1 MNHHNFDDED
11 LDIDDMDED
20 FRDRQMEFFMMQ
32 RGGYHTMMIP
42 RGRGREH
49 MLREMHRMNERG
61 MLREFDREMER
72 QRRINERG
80 GGWMNRNDVD
90 RNIINPEIEEVKDE
104 NIYFEDLI
112 NFPKKIFPKDD
123 EEEINTSHLTHMG
136 LMNVNKLLEDIFYYC
151 SPPETL
157 KKLSQN
163 TEEEKTYE
171 FYQELNS
178 ENFIYAQKTRNKI
191 LTDLNTKIKS
201 LVKDQKL
208 SNFNDSLSIKMS
220 NLPKGASEQEK
231 NNQIKNAYLII
242 NKIEEIRMIYKEIND
257 NEILEELKNLKG
269 IMENNKIELKALGSL
284 TFNSI
289 ENNLC
294 SLLNL
299 IIDEFDKKKDE
310 NLLNNFGIIFNEIFE
325 SFKSVKLLF
334 LFIKFLSSHSS
345 VSEFIKIDTNK
356 SNQFIS
362 EKSLN
367 FEKICDENN
376 LTKKIDID
384 FKLFLKDEEASN
396 KNFDF
401 SNYYTINY
409 EDDLFVFLNPN
420 KFENMDDRNK
430 TNIEDEKNKEEDD
443 KDKSQDEKDLEEEK
457 NKKEEKNSGNLNP
470 GFLYYLKFHLN
481 EGRVT
486 DFGKIKITYCE
497 NDKIIDLNISIKN
510 EFIYIFTILEKKEK
524 DKKYII
530 KSQIYNQSTMG
541 ELREKAIDLKE
552 SFIPNKLLNDYKYLY
567 CISSSKDILAVKKKY
582 KLDNQN
588 YGKCSSKIDEEG
600 NMNEISNL
608 NSFQMYN
615 NLSISNLFLLENK
628 IENKKYISK
637 FSTNDKNEYFLYIK
651 LLSGNNNNNNEIK
664 MSFNN
669 NRFVISKLIG
679 NGLQYN
685 MSNKDFNNL
694 IERGISLLP
703 FNSDHYHNNIIE
715 KNIYEYL
722 LQQFSFFVNIYGNFG
737 LLNNETEKNLIY
749 EPFSYCCNFQDYNLK
764 FLIKKIEEESNLDTK
779 LYYLIILKQ
788 SISSFYNSGIF
799 KEEKIQN
806 LINHFKQFIKNI
818 IKSSSNDK
826 NKDNIIIKEIT
837 NILMYINGSS
847 IIEIEDINDMLKE
860 DKTCIST
867 KTKFLLMELFLEQ
880 KNVKKE
886 DIFNLYSILINF
898 EKKYLIDAFKNIIN
912 KEKKDIQIANYSLF
926 KKIMTKASEYL
937 YLSCIKDNDEFNK
950 LLSLTSSLTDNIKE
964 IFNEYM
970 NIINSNSN
978 ASLYDYSFI
987 YNSLN
992 FRIFYFI
999 IQKIISNKN
1008 IIKKEIIKNL
1018 YDTLLF
1024 LDKNNIKDNYYN
1036 LFDMNNLIEIKSSSL
1051 RNTDV
1056 KIPIDLSENKNLIIK
1071 TSLTSNEKI
1080 SELIQIT
1087 LTKKNNEKFNVNLDK
1102 AQDLIFYNIKR
1113 IEISF
1118 FVKNINITKKDF
1130 IINIIPLIDDKKY
1143 LSYKKNQDDR
1153 IISLIQKSIIY
1164 CLLNLLDDIKKEI
1177 NNYNEDK
1184 IIKNHAKIYQNRLL
1198 KNISILDDSKD
1209 ISTSNEKNNS
1219 QIMEKTSKLM
1229 DDITKKLGF
1238 NANHESLIF
1247 FEEKDENDKINED
1260 ASNIKRKMDEIFE
1273 DSKFKK
1279 LIEIFEEDLA
1289 KKNPNKYKVQEKEGI
1304 NLLILEIFKIAITY
1318 YNDTDKLNKFI
1329 KDMNLDEINKNKIED
1344 ILKDNYIFYSLYK
1357 ESYKIYSLFLKDRNY
1372 FDPSNFQE
1380 ESKKYIS
1387 DNLKILKLIY
1397 DIIVPQKDITP
1408 DILIVNDI
1416 INLLKSLKDVEIEE
1430 IKNYSK
1436 VQNKNCEILLNEFI
1450 YISNL
1455 LNYLNKEENLIFLLN
1470 LMNKKIR
1477 QKYNKGETYFVYIY
1491 GSDYS
1496 IMNKLK
1502 NQFNKLLRIIYNK
1515 KVNKEDEYSTITQ
1528 YCLLESL
1535 IWKIKERD
1543 FDLLNEIISMFV
1555 DLNTINKNKNKD
1567 VFELEYKNIFNIKYY
1582 NKETLQNRKIELFE
1596 SLVSQIINN
1605 IKEKLIND
1613 KINKDK
1619 YTKII
1624 EKLFSFLYKVE
1635 PENIYYQDFILFLYK
1650 NLINS
1655 NNLLKSLSKNLIKK
1669 IMEISF
1675 NFEEIKGKKIFTKL
1689 IMIKLFNQILE
1700 NINIEEE
1707 KKFLYDCCK
1716 LYDDKIQE
1724 DKNPFLYLYE
1734 KIFSKLNDNNYDED
1748 KVISKYYTNLLL
1760 ICLKKLK
1767 ETENNPD
1774 LTKELIKNNFS
1785 TLVLLFNN
1793 NYLGTCENKF
1803 INKPSALSQEFES
1816 MCLFNSKDEVGTK
1829 GGKIISFLNAQE
1841 DKSIMNY
1848 LADKSKYY
1856 FDKNNYEFYTA
1867 TKKIF
1872 GCNENVN
1879 DNNAFVIMD
1888 DTLESELFKITSTST
1903 KIIDSSEII
1912 YKEDNSLNEPFIKD
1926 NSELIFDIIIQ
1937 EFGKLNEKGVYFAL
1951 KLVSNILNYLNKEEL
1966 LKLLNI
1972 IYQYYST
1979 KKEIE
1984 NDYRFLS
1991 LEYIDNKISKMLSDS
2006 YSNNKN
2012 LYKEDINN
2020 NKSLT
2025 NLFNYFI
2032 KERSLG
2038 LCLKASNKIKWYNN
2052 ILTIPDNNEEKEIYK
2067 TKYKLTDL
2075 SFYNSHDNYMNK
2087 EIKEDSILFTQLIKD
2102 ENDISNLKNIIKEK
2116 SVKIIITKEFHVE
2129 QSIID
2134 KFITENSI
2142 PIYILSTN
2150 VYDKFINFYIEGKGG
2165 NTIDIKNNI
2174 SSMENS
2180 SMIVDFYQFGF
2191 KERDTKLQQSEDIE
2205 VNSSTVLRKDS
2216 DSQIIS
2222 LQDINLEQSV
2232 NDAQNNYELERK
2244 KKYRKLVDDI
2254 EDIYCLTNVKII
2266 KRLLYDIICFD
2277 IAKSEEIIDIIKKMD
2292 NKTDND
2298 DNDKY
2303 IKNFVYILEVLSME
2317 YYFNIRH
2324 NLSNCELKQ
2333 KLKNYFRKAS
2343 NEWIKV
2349 YFEKY
2354 TDKIINKSDKN
2365 QEEDDEDNY
2374 YNRRNK
2380 KQPDCLSLFDL
2391 DKYMNQEMSYNDFNS
2406 FDDIIYDKLLFILR
2420 ECVNSNNGKSFI
2432 NKYFDIVKRIIENTI
2447 NKKSYSRYNNYS
2459 DDEDE
2464 KNNSNENGD
2473 NNNNKPIILKTEDFV
2488 EMFVFK
2494 VLSIIYDYLI
2504 DHYEK
2509 MKDFDFISEDLNA
2522 VMVKLMEDY
2531 IDINE
2536 YFNGRENKKISKKVT
2551 LLIQIS
2557 FKYLDICLFLF
2568 FKQNSKLFEYWLK
2581 SRNKLFLFYCNYKL
2595 LSTEKYYNKNDYK
2608 EIFSLIAHISDSIK
2622 CFSNDNKKSNNNYNN
2637 TFDIQFSEFNEYI
2650 TDVNG
2655 EDFITNFSVE
2665 NLDKEKDNDVKYNY
2679 NKLAIFCIDKN
2690 SQEKKYILQDIIN
2703 MEELKRK
2710 KISYKLK
2717 LEKQFYLVPLNNI
2730 PTYLYAFG
2738 YNYSHSLGINGDL
2751 SKFYDTP
2758 KRCSGL
2764 PKYSWYFSYGQN
2776 YCLSLNEENNKI
2788 YACGCGKGAGLDT
2801 KFKKEFTHKTRINNK
2816 IFEKDKIVDFA
2827 TGNCNTSIILAQNG
2841 EVYAIG
2847 ENEEN
2852 LLKIQISEKNR
2863 IKMPLKINIIEDM
2876 RIKVVSMS
2884 ISHKNCY
2891 LIDNKGELYGIG
2903 DNTRSQVLED
2913 PDTEVESW
2921 TKIPLPEGCQRF
2933 LQCANGERYL
2943 ICLIEDDKGK
2953 GKLYARGCNNHNECG
2968 LKSEE
2973 HFISNL
2979 TPCDE
2984 TYNLNFKSIYTR
2996 NSRSAAIT
3004 VNGELF
3010 IWGKKCYVVDRNN
3023 KSNSY
3028 YDDDNGECIKCPTI
3042 MRYDSN
3048 LKNVIIDEVAISST
3062 HILAIGRSLENGNYV
3077 RKLFSCGNNRKGAL
3091 GVKMN
3096 SFEDTD
3102 NTDKLSEVKITNE
3115 NNENSRLIPIKL
3127 SIGNNRSFVL
3137 CIDENELI
3145 QEINIKKTNYQKFAI
3160 KVNHFFEE
3168 NIVEKLHEF
3177 YKSKF
3182 LDKFVN
3188 LFLSLTSQ
3196 CYSGFV
3202 DSLDK
3207 MKMEQNIKTAYIY
3220 YAEFLNYLERN
3231 NQMHDL
3237 FMIFG
3242 NKKNNKE
3249 INEDENES
3257 IYNYLKTRII
3267 LIEDNIMKYCS
3278 INMRSKYKQ
3287 FLQKIII
3294 NNISYFPDR
3303 LRENRFNELLS
3314 EVARRN
3320 GEIKS
3325 IKVDRFKAK
3334 AFYDKYNESNKKM
3347 PDFELEETIF
3357 GQVFHNME
3365 DVDSKEYFLGN
3376 NSRLFVVILQGEH
3389 ASDSGGPYHEVI
3401 SNMCDELQSDYLDLL
3416 IKNPNNINNNLLND
3430 KYILNP
3436 NSNRKIH
3443 NKAYEFLGKL
3453 MASSISSGE
3462 ALDLNLHPCIWKCLL
3477 GHEISFYDYE
3487 SIDYDFYSLINNLDS
3502 LPKEEDL
3509 EKFDLNFVIH
3519 NSNGN
3524 EIELKPNGSL
3534 IKLNASNL
3542 KEYIELAKDKRV
3554 NEFKNQFEFLKK
3566 GFYSVISY
3574 DYLQVLNWKQLEE
3587 MVCGKNMFDIQD
3599 FKNHTKYEG
3608 YNENDTIIKWFWEWF
3623 EKTDENERFKY
3634 LKFVSGR
3641 SRLPKSELGF
3651 RYKHV
3656 ISKSVGDKEN
3666 SYPKSTTCF
3675 FKLNLPHYDSKE
3687 KLVEKMKYSILN
3699 CIEIDTDQ

>member
-1 MNHHNFDDED
+1 M
-11 LDIDDMDED
+11 
-20 FRDRQMEFFMMQ
+20 
-32 RGGYHTMMIP
+32 
-42 RGRGREH
+42 
-49 MLREMHRMNERG
+49 
-61 MLREFDREMER
+61 
-72 QRRINERG
+72 
-80 GGWMNRNDVD
+80 
-90 RNIINPEIEEVKDE
+90 
-104 NIYFEDLI
+104 
-112 NFPKKIFPKDD
+112 
-123 EEEINTSHLTHMG
+123 
-136 LMNVNKLLEDIFYYC
+136 
-151 SPPETL
+151 
-157 KKLSQN
+157 
-163 TEEEKTYE
+163 
-171 FYQELNS
+171 
-178 ENFIYAQKTRNKI
+178 
-191 LTDLNTKIKS
+191 
-201 LVKDQKL
+201 
-208 SNFNDSLSIKMS
+208 
-220 NLPKGASEQEK
+220 
-231 NNQIKNAYLII
+231 
-242 NKIEEIRMIYKEIND
+242 
-257 NEILEELKNLKG
+257 
-269 IMENNKIELKALGSL
+269 
-284 TFNSI
+284 
-289 ENNLC
+289 
-294 SLLNL
+294 
-299 IIDEFDKKKDE
+299 
-310 NLLNNFGIIFNEIFE
+310 
-325 SFKSVKLLF
+325 
-334 LFIKFLSSHSS
+334 
-345 VSEFIKIDTNK
+345 
-356 SNQFIS
+356 
-362 EKSLN
+362 
-367 FEKICDENN
+367 
-376 LTKKIDID
+376 
-384 FKLFLKDEEASN
+384 
-396 KNFDF
+396 
-401 SNYYTINY
+401 
-409 EDDLFVFLNPN
+409 
-420 KFENMDDRNK
+420 
-430 TNIEDEKNKEEDD
+430 
-443 KDKSQDEKDLEEEK
+443 
-457 NKKEEKNSGNLNP
+457 
-470 GFLYYLKFHLN
+470 KFHLN

-486 DFGKIKITYCE
+486 DFGKIKITNCE

-541 ELREKAIDLKE
+541 ELKEKTIELEE
-552 SFIPNKLLNDYKYLY
+552 SFIPIKLLNDYKYLY
-567 CISSSKDILAVKKKY
+567 CISTSKDILSVQKKY
-582 KLDNQN
+582 KLDNQK
-588 YGKCSSKIDEEG
+588 YGKCKFKLDEEG
-600 NMNEISNL
+600 KINEINNL

-615 NLSISNLFLLENK
+615 CLSISNLFLLENK
-628 IENKKYISK
+628 NENKKYISK
-637 FSTNDKNEYFLYIK
+637 FATNDKKEYFLYIK

-664 MSFNN
+664 LSFNN
-669 NRFVISKLIG
+669 NRFVITKLSG
-679 NGLQYN
+679 NELSYN
-685 MSNKDFNNL
+685 MTSKDFNNL
-694 IERGISLLP
+694 IDRGISLLP
-703 FNSDHYHNNIIE
+703 FNSDHYHNNIMG

-722 LQQFSFFVNIYGNFG
+722 LQQFSFFVNTYGNFG

-806 LINHFKQFIKNI
+806 LINYFKQFIKNI
-818 IKSSSNDK
+818 IKSNSNDK
-826 NKDNIIIKEIT
+826 NKDKDKDKNKDNIIIIKEIT

-860 DKTCIST
+860 DKTCLSSKI
-867 KTKFLLMELFLEQ
+867 KFLLVDLFLEQ

-912 KEKKDIQIANYSLF
+912 KEKNDIQIANYSLF

-937 YLSCIKDNDEFNK
+937 YLSCIKDKDEFNK
-950 LLSLTSSLTDNIKE
+950 LLSLTNTLIDNIKE

-970 NIINSNSN
+970 KIINSNN
-978 ASLYDYSFI
+978 NISLFDYSFI

-1008 IIKKEIIKNL
+1008 IIKKEIIKNI

-1056 KIPIDLSENKNLIIK
+1056 KIPINLNENKNLIIK

-1080 SELIQIT
+1080 NELIQIE
-1087 LTKKNNEKFNVNLDK
+1087 LTKKNNDRFTVNLDK

-1118 FVKNINITKKDF
+1118 LVNNINITKKDF
-1130 IINIIPLIDDKKY
+1130 IINIIPLKDDLKY

-1177 NNYNEDK
+1177 NAYNEDK
-1184 IIKNHAKIYQNRLL
+1184 IIKNHAKIYQNKLL
-1198 KNISILDDSKD
+1198 KNISILDASKEKD

-1219 QIMEKTSKLM
+1219 LIIEK
-1229 DDITKKLGF
+1229 TKKLMNDITQILGYD
-1238 NANHESLIF
+1238 ANHESLKF
-1247 FEEKDENDKINED
+1247 FEKKEEKDKINED
-1260 ASNIKRKMDEIFE
+1260 VSNIKSNMDEIFE

-1279 LIEIFEEDLA
+1279 LIEIFEEDLV

-1304 NLLILEIFKIAITY
+1304 NLLILEIFKIAIKF
-1318 YNDTDKLNKFI
+1318 YNDNDKLSKFI
-1329 KDMNLDEINKNKIED
+1329 KDLNFDEINKSKIED
-1344 ILKDNYIFYSLYK
+1344 ILNDNYIFYALYK
-1357 ESYKIYSLFLKDRNY
+1357 ESYKIYSLFLIDRNY

-1380 ESKKYIS
+1380 ESKKYIN

-1450 YISNL
+1450 LITNL

-1502 NQFNKLLRIIYNK
+1502 DQFNELLRIIYNK

-1555 DLNTINKNKNKD
+1555 DLNTINKNQNQD
-1567 VFELEYKNIFNIKYY
+1567 IFELEYKNIFNIKYY

-1605 IKEKLIND
+1605 IKEKLND

-1619 YTKII
+1619 YTEII

-1635 PENIYYQDFILFLYK
+1635 PENIYYHDFILFLYK

-1655 NNLLKSLSKNLIKK
+1655 NNLLKLLSKNLIKK

-1675 NFEEIKGKKIFTKL
+1675 NNGEIKGKKIFTKL

-1700 NINIEEE
+1700 SINIEEE

-1716 LYDDKIQE
+1716 LYDDKIQ
-1724 DKNPFLYLYE
+1724 DNKNPFLYLYE

-1774 LTKELIKNNFS
+1774 IPKELIKNNFS

-1803 INKPSALSQEFES
+1803 INKPSGLSQEFES
-1816 MCLFNSKDEVGTK
+1816 MCLFNSNDEVGAK
-1829 GGKIISFLNAQE
+1829 GGKIISFLNKQE

-1848 LADKSKYY
+1848 IEDKSKYY

-1872 GCNENVN
+1872 DCN
-1879 DNNAFVIMD
+1879 DNANDNKAFVIMD

-1926 NSELIFDIIIQ
+1926 NSKLIVDLIIQ

-1951 KLVSNILNYLNKEEL
+1951 KLISNIMKYLNKEEL
-1966 LKLLNI
+1966 LKILNI
-1972 IYQYYST
+1972 IYKYYST

-1991 LEYIDNKISKMLSDS
+1991 LEYIDNEISKMLSDS

-2012 LYKEDINN
+2012 LYKEDISN

-2025 NLFNYFI
+2025 YLFNYFI
-2032 KERSLG
+2032 KDRSLG
-2038 LCLKASNKIKWYNN
+2038 LCLKTSNKIKWYNN
-2052 ILTIPDNNEEKEIYK
+2052 ILTIPYNNEGKEIFK
-2067 TKYKLTDL
+2067 TIYKLSDL
-2075 SFYNSHDNYMNK
+2075 SFYKCHDDYMNK
-2087 EIKEDSILFTQLIKD
+2087 EIKEDSILFTQII
-2102 ENDISNLKNIIKEK
+2102 ENEDDINKLKNIIKEK

-2129 QSIID
+2129 QSVID
-2134 KFITENSI
+2134 QFITENSI
-2142 PIYILSTN
+2142 PIYIISNN
-2150 VYDKFINFYIEGKGG
+2150 VYDKFINFFIEGKGG
-2165 NTIDIKNNI
+2165 NTIDIKNNK

-2180 SMIVDFYQFGF
+2180 SSIVDFYQFGF
-2191 KERDTKLQQSEDIE
+2191 KEKDTNPQQLEDIE
-2205 VNSSTVLRKDS
+2205 VNRSTAIRKDS

-2222 LQDINLEQSV
+2222 LQDINLEQSA
-2232 NDAQNNYELERK
+2232 NEFPNIYESYELERR
-2244 KKYRKLVDDI
+2244 KKYRKLVNDL

-2277 IAKSEEIIDIIKKMD
+2277 IAKLKDVVDILKKMD
-2292 NKTDND
+2292 NKADND

-2324 NLSNCELKQ
+2324 NLSNYELKQ
-2333 KLKNYFRKAS
+2333 KLKNYFRKIS

-2349 YFEKY
+2349 YFQEY
-2354 TDKIINKSDKN
+2354 TDKIINKSDEN
-2365 QEEDDEDNY
+2365 QNEDDEDNY
-2374 YNRRNK
+2374 YKRRK
-2380 KQPDCLSLFDL
+2380 KNQPDCLSLFSL
-2391 DKYMNQEMSYNDFNS
+2391 DKYINQEELYNNFNS
-2406 FDDIIYDKLLFILR
+2406 FDDIIYDKLLFILK
-2420 ECVNSNNGKSFI
+2420 ECVNSNNEKSFI
-2432 NKYFDIVKRIIENTI
+2432 NKYFDIVKRIIENII
-2447 NKKSYSRYNNYS
+2447 NKKSYNRYNNYS

-2464 KNNSNENGD
+2464 EEKNNSNDNGE
-2473 NNNNKPIILKTEDFV
+2473 NNNSKPITLKTEDFV
-2488 EMFVFK
+2488 EMFVYK
-2494 VLSIIYDYLI
+2494 VLSIIYDRLI
-2504 DHYEK
+2504 NNYEK
-2509 MKDFDFISEDLNA
+2509 MKDFDFINEDLNTI
-2522 VMVKLMEDY
+2522 MVKLMEEY

-2557 FKYLDICLFLF
+2557 FKYLDFCLFLF

-2581 SRNKLFLFYCNYKL
+2581 SRNKLFLFYCNYKF

-2608 EIFSLIAHISDSIK
+2608 ELFSLIAHISDSIK
-2622 CFSNDNKKSNNNYNN
+2622 CFSNDNKKSNNYKNN
-2637 TFDIQFSEFNEYI
+2637 IVDIQFSEFNKYI
-2650 TDVNG
+2650 ADVNG

-2665 NLDKEKDNDVKYNY
+2665 DLNKGKENDLKYNY
-2679 NKLAIFCIDKN
+2679 NKLTIFCLDKN
-2690 SQEKKYILQDIIN
+2690 NQEKKYILQDIIN
-2703 MEELKRK
+2703 MNELKRK

-2717 LEKQFYLVPLNNI
+2717 LEKEFYLVPLNNI

-2758 KRCSGL
+2758 KKCSGL
-2764 PKYSWYFSYGQN
+2764 PKYSWNFSYGQN
-2776 YCLSLNEENNKI
+2776 YCLSLNEEDNKI
-2788 YACGCGKGAGLDT
+2788 FVCGCGKGAGLDT
-2801 KFKKEFTHKTRINNK
+2801 KFEKEFTHKTRINDKN
-2816 IFEKDKIVDFA
+2816 FEKDKIIDFA
-2827 TGNCNTSIILAQNG
+2827 TGNCNTSMILTQSG

-2863 IKMPLKINIIEDM
+2863 IKIPLKINIIEDLK
-2876 RIKVVSMS
+2876 IKVVSMS

-2913 PDTEVESW
+2913 PDTEVEGW
-2921 TKIPLPEGCQRF
+2921 TKISLPEGCQRF

-2953 GKLYARGCNNHNECG
+2953 GKLYARGINSHNECG
-2968 LKSEE
+2968 LKSTEE
-2973 HFISNL
+2973 HYISKL

-3010 IWGKKCYVVDRNN
+3010 VWGKKCYVVDRNN

-3028 YDDDNGECIKCPTI
+3028 YDDNNEECIKCPTI

-3048 LKNVIIDEVAISST
+3048 LKNVIIDEVAISTT

-3096 SFEDTD
+3096 SFEDID
-3102 NTDKLSEVKITNE
+3102 NTDKLSEVKIINE
-3115 NNENSRLIPIKL
+3115 NDENSRLIPIKL

-3137 CIDENELI
+3137 CVDENELI
-3145 QEINIKKTNYQKFAI
+3145 QEIKTKKSNYQKFAI

-3177 YKSKF
+3177 YESKF

-3188 LFLSLTSQ
+3188 LFLSLTNQ
-3196 CYSGFV
+3196 CYSGFA

-3207 MKMEQNIKTAYIY
+3207 MKMENNIKTAYIY

-3242 NKKNNKE
+3242 NKKNNKKM
-3249 INEDENES
+3249 NEDENENENES

-3267 LIEDNIMKYCS
+3267 LIEDNIMKYCT

-3287 FLQKIII
+3287 FLQKIIV
-3294 NNISYFPDR
+3294 NNISYLPDR

-3314 EVARRN
+3314 EVARQN
-3320 GEIKS
+3320 GELKS

-3334 AFYDKYNESNKKM
+3334 AFYDKYNESNKKV

-3453 MASSISSGE
+3453 MASSISTGE

-3477 GHEISFYDYE
+3477 GHEINFYDYE
-3487 SIDYDFYSLINNLDS
+3487 SIDYEFYSLINNLES
-3502 LPKEEDL
+3502 LTKEEDL

-3524 EIELKPNGSL
+3524 EIELKPNGSM
-3534 IKLNASNL
+3534 IKLNSSNL

-3554 NEFKNQFEFLKK
+3554 NEFKHQIEFLKK

-3587 MVCGKNMFDIQD
+3587 MVCGKNKFDIQD

-3623 EKTDENERFKY
+3623 VETDENDRFKY

-3651 RYKHV
+3651 RYKHI
-3656 ISKSVGDKEN
+3656 ISKSFEDKEN

-3687 KLVEKMKYSILN
+3687 KLVEKIKYSILN